1 VRLRSQALATAWNQ
15 FSFILFIG
23 STVMSRRTGR
33 RGFTL
38 VELLVVIAIIGI
50 LVALLLPAIQAAR
63 EAARRTQCN
72 NNLKNIAL
80 GLQNYHDSY
89 KTLPMGASGRRPIG
103 GNSPLGDLGPSWYV
117 SIAPFME
124 QRNIYD
130 KLMSTQ
136 RPGAGV
142 GDNEFRYGTMPP
154 DIQDDLRNLVP
165 DYMRCPSSPLP
176 DYNTQTGNCAMAT
189 YTGISGGTD
198 IDPAGTDEDGNPLY
212 PAQQWGIPTT
222 TQIYKNVVPGRDL
235 SRPCPNDLGVWTS
248 SGMLPPV
255 EQLGYADCSDG
266 LSNTMVVGEQSDYL
280 QDVDVNVSAKY
291 RGDPGW
297 TGATG
302 THRGWI
308 SGTTANNFLGT
319 TATQFVQDT
328 FNINTVRYKPDLK
341 KVVDGAAGINGGGSS
356 APGCSQNRRGG
367 RGANNP
373 LQSPHPGGILVAM
386 CDGSVQFIA
395 GTVDLAIVLRLAIRD
410 DGQQI
415 KLDN

>member
-1 VRLRSQALATAWNQ
+1 
-15 FSFILFIG
+15 
-23 STVMSRRTGR
+23 
-33 RGFTL
+33 

-80 GLQNYHDSY
+80 GLQNYHDAY
-89 KTLPMGASGRRPIG
+89 KTLPMGAAGRRPLMG
-103 GNSPLGDLGPSWYV
+103 DSPGDNLGPSWWV

-124 QRNIYD
+124 QRNIYE
-130 KLMSTQ
+130 KLMATQ
-136 RPGAGV
+136 RPDGTLAPEWRV
-142 GDNEFRYGTMPP
+142 GHPQMPT
-154 DIQDDLRNLVP
+154 DVREDLSRLVP

-176 DYNTQTGNCAMAT
+176 EFNTQAGNCAMAT

-198 IDPAGTDEDGNPLY
+198 IDPAGQDENGNALY
-212 PAQQWGIPTT
+212 VSQQWGIPSTT
-222 TQIYKNVVPGRDL
+222 AIYRNVVPGRDL

-248 SGMLPPV
+248 SGMLPAC
-255 EQLGYADCSDG
+255 EQISYADCTDG
-266 LSNTMVVGEQSDYL
+266 LSNTMIVGEQSDYL
-280 QDVDVNVSAKY
+280 QDVDPAISAKY

-308 SGTTANNFLGT
+308 SGTTGNNMFGRPDLT
-319 TATQFVQDT
+319 SWVQDT
-328 FNINTVRYKPDLK
+328 FNINTVRFKPDVK
-341 KVVDGAAGINGGGSS
+341 KVIDGAAGINGGGNS

-373 LQSPHPGGILVAM
+373 LQSPHPGGILVGM
-386 CDGSVQFIA
+386 CDGSVQFVA
-395 GTVDLAIVLRLAIRD
+395 GTVDLAILLRLAIRE
-410 DGQQI
+410 DGQQV

>member
-1 VRLRSQALATAWNQ
+1 MCGKAE
-15 FSFILFIG
+15 
-23 STVMSRRTGR
+23 R

-80 GLQNYHDSY
+80 GLQNYHDAY
-89 KTLPMGASGRRPIG
+89 KTLPMGAAGRRNLAPG
-103 GNSPLGDLGPSWYV
+103 TNFVTNGNEGPSWWV
-117 SIAPFME
+117 AIAPFME

-136 RPGAGV
+136 RPGAGDPANNGFV
-142 GDNEFRYGTMPP
+142 YGDLPA

-165 DYMRCPSSPLP
+165 DYLRCPSSPLP
-176 DYNTQTGNCAMAT
+176 EFNTQTGNCANAT

-198 IDPAGTDEDGNPLY
+198 INPTDTTLY
-212 PAQQWGIPTT
+212 PNVQWGQPSSA
-222 TQIYKNVVPGRDL
+222 QVYLNSVPGRVL
-235 SRPCPNDLGVWTS
+235 QVPCSNDNGVWTS
-248 SGMLPPV
+248 SGMLPPC
-255 EQLGYADCSDG
+255 EHQDYAACGDG

-280 QDVDVNVSAKY
+280 QDVDINISAKY

-308 SGTTANNFLGT
+308 CGTNARMSIQRDAENQDNNW
-319 TATQFVQDT
+319 DINT

-341 KVVDGAAGINGGGSS
+341 KVVDGAAGINGGGNS
-356 APGCSQNRRGG
+356 APGVSQNRRGG

-373 LQSPHPGGILVAM
+373 LQSAHPGGILVGM

-395 GTVDLAIVLRLAIRD
+395 GTVDLAILLRLAIRD
-410 DGQQI
+410 DGQQV

>member
-1 VRLRSQALATAWNQ
+1 
-15 FSFILFIG
+15 
-23 STVMSRRTGR
+23 MSRKTKT

-80 GLQNYHDSY
+80 GLQNYHDAY
-89 KTLPMGASGRRPIG
+89 KTLPMGAAGRRWAAPGPTGPNGGLTG
-103 GNSPLGDLGPSWYV
+103 GNLGSSWYV
-117 SIAPFME
+117 STAPFME

-142 GDNEFRYGTMPP
+142 GANEFRYGTMPP
-154 DIQDDLRNLVP
+154 DIQTDLRRLVP

-176 DYNTQTGNCAMAT
+176 DFNTQTGNCAMAT

-198 IDPAGTDEDGNPLY
+198 IDPANTTLY
-212 PAQQWGIPTT
+212 PNVQWGRPSSN
-222 TQIYKNVVPGRDL
+222 QVYMNEVPGRSL
-235 SRPCPNDLGVWTS
+235 SATCNNDDGVWTS
-248 SGMLPPV
+248 SGMLPPC
-255 EQLGYADCSDG
+255 EHLSYANCTDG

-280 QDVDVNVSAKY
+280 QDVDVSISAKY

-308 SGTTANNFLGT
+308 SGTSQRNFISRVGNWG
-319 TATQFVQDT
+319 AQT

-341 KVVDGAAGINGGGSS
+341 RVIDGTAGINGGGNS

-367 RGANNP
+367 RGTNNP
-373 LQSPHPGGILVAM
+373 LQSPHPGGILVGM
-386 CDGSVQFIA
+386 CDGSVQFVA
-395 GTVDLAIVLRLAIRD
+395 GTVDLAILLRLAIRE
-410 DGQQI
+410 DGQQV
-415 KLDN
+415 KLQN

>member
-1 VRLRSQALATAWNQ
+1 MHRKFR
-15 FSFILFIG
+15 G
-23 STVMSRRTGR
+23 

-80 GLQNYHDSY
+80 GLQNYHDAY
-89 KTLPMGASGRRPIG
+89 KTLPAGGLSRDWMGPGPTGPNGGGGGGMTG
-103 GNSPLGDLGPSWYV
+103 GNLGPSWYV
-117 SIAPFME
+117 STAPFME

-130 KLMSTQ
+130 KIMSTQ

-142 GDNEFRYGTMPP
+142 GANEFRYGAMPN
-154 DIQDDLRNLVP
+154 DIKADLRRLVP

-176 DYNTQTGNCAMAT
+176 DFNTQTGNCAMAT
-189 YTGISGGTD
+189 YTGITGGTD
-198 IDPAGTDEDGNPLY
+198 INPADTTLY
-212 PAQQWGIPTT
+212 PNVQWGRPSSN
-222 TQIYKNVVPGRDL
+222 QVYLNDVPGREQMAE
-235 SRPCPNDLGVWTS
+235 CTNDNGVWTC
-248 SGMLPPV
+248 SGMLTPV
-255 EQLGYADCSDG
+255 SQKNYADCSDG
-266 LSNTMVVGEQSDYL
+266 LSNTMIVGEQSDYL
-280 QDVDVNVSAKY
+280 QDVDINVSAKY

-302 THRGWI
+302 THRGWM
-308 SGTTANNFLGT
+308 SGTNRRNSLEKVASPGAGGNKRWNN
-319 TATQFVQDT
+319 QT

-341 KVVDGAAGINGGGSS
+341 KVIDGTAGINGGGNS

-373 LQSPHPGGILVAM
+373 LQSPHPGGILVGM

-395 GTVDLAIVLRLAIRD
+395 GTVDLAILLRLAIRD
-410 DGQQI
+410 DGQQV